1 MPTPTSNPNAKVP
14 GASPGNPS
22 PGTVPNLGAGYKP
35 PSAVVID
42 PDANPYYGQSKA
54 TNGELV
60 SVLPGKRF
68 YRSKSNG
75 YLYFE
80 FKGGLHGK

>member
-35 PSAVVID
+35 PSAEFD
-42 PDANPYYGQSKA
+42 LGLC
-54 TNGELV
+54 ELV

>member
-1 MPTPTSNPNAKVP
+1 MD
-14 GASPGNPS
+14 
-22 PGTVPNLGAGYKP
+22 YDKP
-35 PSAVVID
+35 PVEIVEQAEQID
-42 PDANPYYGQSKA
+42 RIATCPKLLDALQRPEFDLGLC
-54 TNGELV
+54 ELV

-80 FKGGLHGK
+80 FKGGLRGK